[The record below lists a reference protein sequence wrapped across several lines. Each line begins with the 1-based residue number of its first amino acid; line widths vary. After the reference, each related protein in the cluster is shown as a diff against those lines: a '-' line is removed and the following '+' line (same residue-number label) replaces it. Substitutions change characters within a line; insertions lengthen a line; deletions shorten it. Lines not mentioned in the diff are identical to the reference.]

1 MVAVLFDLDVIST
14 RVEIEGVVGGGRQ
27 FAIDI
32 DFTRCGVRVGG
43 EETSPLDCERF
54 GGAITLSIADHE
66 EGATKNKNGGGQK
79 DE

>member
-14 RVEIEGVVGGGRQ
+14 WVEIEGVVGGGRQ

-32 DFTRCGVRVGG
+32 DLTCCGVGVGR
-43 EETSPLDCERF
+43 EETRPFDGPSS
-54 GGAITLSIADHE
+54 GGAITLRIADHE